1 MLSDKIKD
9 YLNEYISQE
18 VYVQVAVAKGKNKIS
33 TNAAISKYF
42 ESNHFQGLAEGK
54 PYNTFLDDL
63 KDKCLGKLVNS
74 PMKDSKSDDEI
85 IIELQRKLNTLKI
98 EELNNN
104 NEIDGFIVQLPLPKS
119 VDTEKILLAID
130 PKKDAD
136 GLTPTNLGNLVLSF
150 NEIIP
155 CTPKA
160 IVALLS
166 EYKIKL
172 SGAKVLIIGRG
183 LTVGRPLS
191 ILLSQKAINATI
203 TLAHSATSNLSALI
217 KESDVVIAAIGS
229 AHFIKPEM
237 VKPGAVIV
245 DVGITRVDDKLV
257 GDVDPTVA
265 QIASAMAPMPGG
277 VGPLTRAMLLQ
288 NVFELAT
295 NER

>member
-1 MLSDKIKD
+1 MSALKMDGKVIAERIRK
-9 YLNEYISQE
+9 EISGK
-18 VYVQVAVAKGKNKIS
+18 VAKLSTPIGLGTILVGSDPGSVAYVDGKHKDCAEVGIKSIKVNLPDSVS
-33 TNAAISKYF
+33 TADVVAA
-42 ESNHFQGLAEGK
+42 
-54 PYNTFLDDL
+54 
-63 KDKCLGKLVNS
+63 VN
-74 PMKDSKSDDEI
+74 
-85 IIELQRKLNTLKI
+85 KLNQDPNCT
-98 EELNNN
+98 
-104 NEIDGFIVQLPLPKS
+104 GFIVQLPLPS
-119 VDTEKILLAID
+119 GINVQEVLSAID

-277 VGPLTRAMLLQ
+277 VGPMTRAMLLSNVVEMAQ
-288 NVFELAT
+288 NNL
-295 NER
+295 

>member
-1 MLSDKIKD
+1 MSALKMDGKVIAERIRK
-9 YLNEYISQE
+9 EI
-18 VYVQVAVAKGKNKIS
+18 AGKVAKLSTPIGLGTILVGSDPGSVAYVDGKHKDCAQVGIKSIKVNLPDS
-33 TNAAISKYF
+33 VLTADVVAA
-42 ESNHFQGLAEGK
+42 
-54 PYNTFLDDL
+54 
-63 KDKCLGKLVNS
+63 VN
-74 PMKDSKSDDEI
+74 
-85 IIELQRKLNTLKI
+85 KLNQDPNCT
-98 EELNNN
+98 
-104 NEIDGFIVQLPLPKS
+104 GFIVQLPLPS
-119 VDTEKILLAID
+119 GIDVQEVLSAID

-172 SGAKVLIIGRG
+172 SGSKVLIIGRG

-229 AHFIKPEM
+229 AHFVKPEM

-245 DVGITRVDDKLV
+245 DVGITRVDNKLV

>member
-1 MLSDKIKD
+1 MSALKMDGKVIAERIRK
-9 YLNEYISQE
+9 EI
-18 VYVQVAVAKGKNKIS
+18 AGKVAKLSTPIGLGTILVGSDPGSVAYVDGKHKDCAQVGIKSIKVNLPDSVS
-33 TNAAISKYF
+33 TADVVAA
-42 ESNHFQGLAEGK
+42 
-54 PYNTFLDDL
+54 
-63 KDKCLGKLVNS
+63 VN
-74 PMKDSKSDDEI
+74 
-85 IIELQRKLNTLKI
+85 KLNQDPNCT
-98 EELNNN
+98 
-104 NEIDGFIVQLPLPKS
+104 GFIVQLPLPS
-119 VDTEKILLAID
+119 GIDVQEVLSAID

-217 KESDVVIAAIGS
+217 KDSDVVIAAIGS

-245 DVGITRVDDKLV
+245 DVGITRVDNKLV

-265 QIASAMAPMPGG
+265 QIASVMAPMPGG

>member
-1 MLSDKIKD
+1 MSALKMDGKVIAERIRK
-9 YLNEYISQE
+9 EI
-18 VYVQVAVAKGKNKIS
+18 AGKVAKLSTPIGLGTILVGSDPGSVAYVDGKHKDCAQVGIKSIKVNLPDSVS
-33 TNAAISKYF
+33 TADVVAA
-42 ESNHFQGLAEGK
+42 
-54 PYNTFLDDL
+54 
-63 KDKCLGKLVNS
+63 VN
-74 PMKDSKSDDEI
+74 
-85 IIELQRKLNTLKI
+85 KLNQDPNCT
-98 EELNNN
+98 
-104 NEIDGFIVQLPLPKS
+104 GFIVQLPLPS
-119 VDTEKILLAID
+119 GINVQEVLSAID

-245 DVGITRVDDKLV
+245 DVGITRVDNKLV

-265 QIASAMAPMPGG
+265 QIASVMAPMPGG

>member
-1 MLSDKIKD
+1 MSALKMDGKVIAERIRKEIAGKVANLSTPIGLGTILVGSDPGSVAYVDGKHKDCAQVGIKSIKVNLPD
-9 YLNEYISQE
+9 S
-18 VYVQVAVAKGKNKIS
+18 VSTADVVAA
-33 TNAAISKYF
+33 
-42 ESNHFQGLAEGK
+42 
-54 PYNTFLDDL
+54 
-63 KDKCLGKLVNS
+63 VN
-74 PMKDSKSDDEI
+74 
-85 IIELQRKLNTLKI
+85 KLNQDPNCT
-98 EELNNN
+98 
-104 NEIDGFIVQLPLPKS
+104 GFIVQLPLPS
-119 VDTEKILLAID
+119 GIDLQEVLSAID

-172 SGAKVLIIGRG
+172 SEAKVLIIGRG

-217 KESDVVIAAIGS
+217 KDSDVVIAAIGS

-237 VKPGAVIV
+237 VKPDAVIV
-245 DVGITRVDDKLV
+245 DVGITRVDNKLV

>member
-1 MLSDKIKD
+1 MSALKMDGKVIAERIRK
-9 YLNEYISQE
+9 EI
-18 VYVQVAVAKGKNKIS
+18 AGKVAKLSTPIGLGTILVGSDPGSVAYVDGKHKDCAQVGIKSIKVNLPDSVS
-33 TNAAISKYF
+33 TADVVAA
-42 ESNHFQGLAEGK
+42 
-54 PYNTFLDDL
+54 
-63 KDKCLGKLVNS
+63 VN
-74 PMKDSKSDDEI
+74 
-85 IIELQRKLNTLKI
+85 KLNQDPNCT
-98 EELNNN
+98 
-104 NEIDGFIVQLPLPKS
+104 GFIVQLPLPS
-119 VDTEKILLAID
+119 GIDVQEVLSAID

-160 IVALLS
+160 IVALLN

-245 DVGITRVDDKLV
+245 DVGITRVDNKLV

>member
-1 MLSDKIKD
+1 MSALKMDGKVIAERIRK
-9 YLNEYISQE
+9 EI
-18 VYVQVAVAKGKNKIS
+18 AGKVAKLSSPIGLGTILVGSDPGSVAYVDGKHKDCAEVGIKSIKVNLPDS
-33 TNAAISKYF
+33 VLTADVVAA
-42 ESNHFQGLAEGK
+42 
-54 PYNTFLDDL
+54 
-63 KDKCLGKLVNS
+63 VN
-74 PMKDSKSDDEI
+74 
-85 IIELQRKLNTLKI
+85 KLNQDPNCT
-98 EELNNN
+98 
-104 NEIDGFIVQLPLPKS
+104 GFIVQLPLPS
-119 VDTEKILLAID
+119 GIDVQEVLSAID

-172 SGAKVLIIGRG
+172 SGSKVLIIGRG

-229 AHFIKPEM
+229 AHFVKPEM

-245 DVGITRVDDKLV
+245 DVGITRVDNKLV

>member
-1 MLSDKIKD
+1 MSALKMDGKVIAERIRK
-9 YLNEYISQE
+9 EI
-18 VYVQVAVAKGKNKIS
+18 AGKVAKLSTPIGLGTILVGSDPGSVAYVDGKHKDCAQVGIKSIKVNLPDSVS
-33 TNAAISKYF
+33 TADVVAAVY
-42 ESNHFQGLAEGK
+42 
-54 PYNTFLDDL
+54 
-63 KDKCLGKLVNS
+63 
-74 PMKDSKSDDEI
+74 
-85 IIELQRKLNTLKI
+85 KLNQDPNCT
-98 EELNNN
+98 
-104 NEIDGFIVQLPLPKS
+104 GFIVQLPLPSGIDVKKVLS
-119 VDTEKILLAID
+119 AID

-136 GLTPTNLGNLVLSF
+136 GLTPTNLGNLALSF

-229 AHFIKPEM
+229 AHFLKPEM

-245 DVGITRVDDKLV
+245 DVGITRVNNQLV

>member
-1 MLSDKIKD
+1 MSALKMDGKVIAERIRK
-9 YLNEYISQE
+9 EI
-18 VYVQVAVAKGKNKIS
+18 AGKVAKLSTPIGLGTILVGSDPGSVAYVDGKHKDCAQVGIKSIKVNLPDSVS
-33 TNAAISKYF
+33 TTDVVAA
-42 ESNHFQGLAEGK
+42 
-54 PYNTFLDDL
+54 
-63 KDKCLGKLVNS
+63 VN
-74 PMKDSKSDDEI
+74 
-85 IIELQRKLNTLKI
+85 KLNQDPNCT
-98 EELNNN
+98 
-104 NEIDGFIVQLPLPKS
+104 GFIVQLPLPS
-119 VDTEKILLAID
+119 GIDVQEVLSAID
-130 PKKDAD
+130 PMKDAD

-172 SGAKVLIIGRG
+172 SGSKVLIIGRG

-229 AHFIKPEM
+229 AHFVKPEM

-245 DVGITRVDDKLV
+245 DVGITRVDNKLV

>member
-1 MLSDKIKD
+1 MSALKMDGKVIAERIRK
-9 YLNEYISQE
+9 EI
-18 VYVQVAVAKGKNKIS
+18 AGKVAKLSTPIGLGTILVGSDPGSVAYVDGKHKDCAQVGIKSIKVNLPNSVS
-33 TNAAISKYF
+33 TADVVAA
-42 ESNHFQGLAEGK
+42 
-54 PYNTFLDDL
+54 
-63 KDKCLGKLVNS
+63 VN
-74 PMKDSKSDDEI
+74 
-85 IIELQRKLNTLKI
+85 KLNQDPNCT
-98 EELNNN
+98 
-104 NEIDGFIVQLPLPKS
+104 GFIVQLPLPS
-119 VDTEKILLAID
+119 GIDVQEVLSAID

-160 IVALLS
+160 IVALLN

-217 KESDVVIAAIGS
+217 NESDVVIAAIGS

>member
-1 MLSDKIKD
+1 MSALKMDGKVIAERIRKEIAGKVEKLSTPIGLGTILVGSDPGSVAYVDGKHKDCAEVGIKSIKVNLPD
-9 YLNEYISQE
+9 S
-18 VYVQVAVAKGKNKIS
+18 VSTADVVAA
-33 TNAAISKYF
+33 
-42 ESNHFQGLAEGK
+42 
-54 PYNTFLDDL
+54 
-63 KDKCLGKLVNS
+63 VN
-74 PMKDSKSDDEI
+74 
-85 IIELQRKLNTLKI
+85 KLNQDPNCT
-98 EELNNN
+98 
-104 NEIDGFIVQLPLPKS
+104 GFIVQLPLPS
-119 VDTEKILLAID
+119 GIDVQEVLSAID

-160 IVALLS
+160 IVALLN

-191 ILLSQKAINATI
+191 ILLSQKSINATI

>member
-1 MLSDKIKD
+1 MSALKMDGKVIAERIRK
-9 YLNEYISQE
+9 EI
-18 VYVQVAVAKGKNKIS
+18 AGKVAKLSTPIGLGTILVGSDPGSVAYVDGKHKDCAQVGIKSIKVNLPDSVS
-33 TNAAISKYF
+33 TADVVAA
-42 ESNHFQGLAEGK
+42 
-54 PYNTFLDDL
+54 
-63 KDKCLGKLVNS
+63 VN
-74 PMKDSKSDDEI
+74 
-85 IIELQRKLNTLKI
+85 KLNQDPNCT
-98 EELNNN
+98 
-104 NEIDGFIVQLPLPKS
+104 GFIVQLPLPS
-119 VDTEKILLAID
+119 GIDVQEVLSAID

-245 DVGITRVDDKLV
+245 DVGITRVDNKLV

-288 NVFELAT
+288 NVLELAT

>member
-1 MLSDKIKD
+1 MSALKMDGKVIAERIRK
-9 YLNEYISQE
+9 EI
-18 VYVQVAVAKGKNKIS
+18 AGKVAKLSTPIGLGTILVGSDPGSVAYVDGKHKDCAQVGIKSIKVNLPDSVS
-33 TNAAISKYF
+33 TADVVAA
-42 ESNHFQGLAEGK
+42 
-54 PYNTFLDDL
+54 
-63 KDKCLGKLVNS
+63 VN
-74 PMKDSKSDDEI
+74 
-85 IIELQRKLNTLKI
+85 KLNQDPNCT
-98 EELNNN
+98 
-104 NEIDGFIVQLPLPKS
+104 GFIVQLPLPS
-119 VDTEKILLAID
+119 GIDVQEVLSAID

-217 KESDVVIAAIGS
+217 KDSDVVIAAIGS

>member
-1 MLSDKIKD
+1 MSALKMDGKVIAERIRK
-9 YLNEYISQE
+9 EI
-18 VYVQVAVAKGKNKIS
+18 AGKVAKLSTPIGLGTILVGSDPGSVAYVDGKHKDCAQVGIKSIKVNLPDSVS
-33 TNAAISKYF
+33 TADVVAA
-42 ESNHFQGLAEGK
+42 
-54 PYNTFLDDL
+54 
-63 KDKCLGKLVNS
+63 VN
-74 PMKDSKSDDEI
+74 
-85 IIELQRKLNTLKI
+85 KLNLDPNCT
-98 EELNNN
+98 
-104 NEIDGFIVQLPLPKS
+104 GFIVQLPLPS
-119 VDTEKILLAID
+119 GIDVQEVLSAID

-229 AHFIKPEM
+229 AHFVKPEM

-245 DVGITRVDDKLV
+245 DVGITRVDNKLV

>member
-1 MLSDKIKD
+1 MSALKMDGKVIAECIRK
-9 YLNEYISQE
+9 EI
-18 VYVQVAVAKGKNKIS
+18 AGKVAKLSTPIGLGTILVGSDPGSVAYVDGKHKDCAEVGIKSIKVNLPDS
-33 TNAAISKYF
+33 VLTADVVAA
-42 ESNHFQGLAEGK
+42 
-54 PYNTFLDDL
+54 
-63 KDKCLGKLVNS
+63 VN
-74 PMKDSKSDDEI
+74 
-85 IIELQRKLNTLKI
+85 KLNQDPNCT
-98 EELNNN
+98 
-104 NEIDGFIVQLPLPKS
+104 GFIVQLPLPS
-119 VDTEKILLAID
+119 GIDVQEVLSAID

>member
-1 MLSDKIKD
+1 MSALKMDGKVIAERIRK
-9 YLNEYISQE
+9 EI
-18 VYVQVAVAKGKNKIS
+18 AGKVAKLSTPIGLGTILVGSDPGSVAYVDGKHKDCAQVGIKSIKVNLPDSVS
-33 TNAAISKYF
+33 TADVVAA
-42 ESNHFQGLAEGK
+42 
-54 PYNTFLDDL
+54 
-63 KDKCLGKLVNS
+63 VN
-74 PMKDSKSDDEI
+74 
-85 IIELQRKLNTLKI
+85 KLNQDPNCT
-98 EELNNN
+98 
-104 NEIDGFIVQLPLPKS
+104 GFIVQLPLPS
-119 VDTEKILLAID
+119 GIDVQEVLSAID

-229 AHFIKPEM
+229 AHFVKPEM

-245 DVGITRVDDKLV
+245 DVGITRVDNKLV

>member
-1 MLSDKIKD
+1 MSALKMDGKVIAERIRK
-9 YLNEYISQE
+9 EI
-18 VYVQVAVAKGKNKIS
+18 AGKVAKLYTPIGLGTILVGSDPGSVAYVDGKHKDCAQVGIKSIKVNLPDSVS
-33 TNAAISKYF
+33 TADVVAA
-42 ESNHFQGLAEGK
+42 
-54 PYNTFLDDL
+54 
-63 KDKCLGKLVNS
+63 VN
-74 PMKDSKSDDEI
+74 
-85 IIELQRKLNTLKI
+85 KLNQDPNCT
-98 EELNNN
+98 
-104 NEIDGFIVQLPLPKS
+104 GFIVQLPLPS
-119 VDTEKILLAID
+119 GIDVQEVLSAID

-160 IVALLS
+160 IVALLN

-172 SGAKVLIIGRG
+172 SGTKVLIIGRG

-237 VKPGAVIV
+237 IKPGAVIV
-245 DVGITRVDDKLV
+245 DVGITRVDNKLV

>member
-1 MLSDKIKD
+1 MSALKMDGKVIAERIRK
-9 YLNEYISQE
+9 EI
-18 VYVQVAVAKGKNKIS
+18 AGKVAKLSTPIGLGTILVGSDPGSMAYVDGKHKDCAEVGIKSIKVNLPDSVS
-33 TNAAISKYF
+33 TADVVAA
-42 ESNHFQGLAEGK
+42 
-54 PYNTFLDDL
+54 
-63 KDKCLGKLVNS
+63 VN
-74 PMKDSKSDDEI
+74 
-85 IIELQRKLNTLKI
+85 KLNQDPNCT
-98 EELNNN
+98 
-104 NEIDGFIVQLPLPKS
+104 GFIVQLPLPS
-119 VDTEKILLAID
+119 GIDVQEVLSAID

-160 IVALLS
+160 IFALLS

-217 KESDVVIAAIGS
+217 KYSDVVIAAIGS

-245 DVGITRVDDKLV
+245 DVGITRVDNKLV

>member
-1 MLSDKIKD
+1 MSALKMDGKVIAERIRK
-9 YLNEYISQE
+9 EI
-18 VYVQVAVAKGKNKIS
+18 AGKVAKLSTPIGLGTILVGSDPGSVAYVDGKHKDCAQVGIKSIKVNLPDSVS
-33 TNAAISKYF
+33 TADVVAA
-42 ESNHFQGLAEGK
+42 
-54 PYNTFLDDL
+54 
-63 KDKCLGKLVNS
+63 VN
-74 PMKDSKSDDEI
+74 
-85 IIELQRKLNTLKI
+85 KLNQDPNCT
-98 EELNNN
+98 
-104 NEIDGFIVQLPLPKS
+104 GFIVQLPLPS
-119 VDTEKILLAID
+119 GIDLQEVLSAID

-229 AHFIKPEM
+229 AHFIKPEV

>member
-1 MLSDKIKD
+1 MSALKMDGKVIAERIRK
-9 YLNEYISQE
+9 EI
-18 VYVQVAVAKGKNKIS
+18 AGKVAKLSTPIGLGTILVGSDPGSVAYVDGKHKDCAQVGIKSIKVNLPDS
-33 TNAAISKYF
+33 VLTADVVAA
-42 ESNHFQGLAEGK
+42 
-54 PYNTFLDDL
+54 
-63 KDKCLGKLVNS
+63 VN
-74 PMKDSKSDDEI
+74 
-85 IIELQRKLNTLKI
+85 KLNQDPNCT
-98 EELNNN
+98 
-104 NEIDGFIVQLPLPKS
+104 GFIVQLPLPS
-119 VDTEKILLAID
+119 GINVQEVLSAID

-217 KESDVVIAAIGS
+217 KDSDVVIAAIGS

>member
-1 MLSDKIKD
+1 MSALKMDGKVIAERIRK
-9 YLNEYISQE
+9 EI
-18 VYVQVAVAKGKNKIS
+18 AGKVAKLSTPIGLGTILVGSDPGSVAYVDGKHKDCAQVGIKSIKVNLPDSVS
-33 TNAAISKYF
+33 TADVVAA
-42 ESNHFQGLAEGK
+42 
-54 PYNTFLDDL
+54 
-63 KDKCLGKLVNS
+63 VN
-74 PMKDSKSDDEI
+74 
-85 IIELQRKLNTLKI
+85 KLNQDPNCT
-98 EELNNN
+98 
-104 NEIDGFIVQLPLPKS
+104 GFIVQLPLPS
-119 VDTEKILLAID
+119 GIDVQEVLSAID

-217 KESDVVIAAIGS
+217 KESDFVIAAIGS

-245 DVGITRVDDKLV
+245 DVGITRVDNKLV

>member
-1 MLSDKIKD
+1 MSALKMDGKFIAERIRK
-9 YLNEYISQE
+9 EI
-18 VYVQVAVAKGKNKIS
+18 AGKVAKLSTPIGLGTILVGSDPGSVAYVDGKHKDCAQVGIKSIKVNLPDS
-33 TNAAISKYF
+33 VLTADVVAA
-42 ESNHFQGLAEGK
+42 
-54 PYNTFLDDL
+54 
-63 KDKCLGKLVNS
+63 VN
-74 PMKDSKSDDEI
+74 
-85 IIELQRKLNTLKI
+85 KLNQDPNCT
-98 EELNNN
+98 
-104 NEIDGFIVQLPLPKS
+104 GFIVQLPLPS
-119 VDTEKILLAID
+119 GINVQEVLSAID

>member
-1 MLSDKIKD
+1 MSALKMDGKVIAERIRK
-9 YLNEYISQE
+9 EI
-18 VYVQVAVAKGKNKIS
+18 AGKVAKLSTPIGLGTILVGSDPGSVAYVDGKHKDCAEVGIKSIKVNLPDSVS
-33 TNAAISKYF
+33 TADVVAA
-42 ESNHFQGLAEGK
+42 
-54 PYNTFLDDL
+54 
-63 KDKCLGKLVNS
+63 VN
-74 PMKDSKSDDEI
+74 
-85 IIELQRKLNTLKI
+85 KLNQDPNCT
-98 EELNNN
+98 
-104 NEIDGFIVQLPLPKS
+104 GFIVQLPLPS
-119 VDTEKILLAID
+119 GINVQEVLSAID

-160 IVALLS
+160 IVALLN

>member
-1 MLSDKIKD
+1 MSALKMDGKVIAERIRK
-9 YLNEYISQE
+9 EI
-18 VYVQVAVAKGKNKIS
+18 AGKVAKLSSPIGLGTILVGSDPGSVAYVDGKHKDCAEVGIKSIKVNLPDSVS
-33 TNAAISKYF
+33 TADVVAA
-42 ESNHFQGLAEGK
+42 
-54 PYNTFLDDL
+54 
-63 KDKCLGKLVNS
+63 VN
-74 PMKDSKSDDEI
+74 
-85 IIELQRKLNTLKI
+85 KLNLDPNCT
-98 EELNNN
+98 
-104 NEIDGFIVQLPLPKS
+104 GFIVQLPLPS
-119 VDTEKILLAID
+119 GIDVQEVLSAID

-172 SGAKVLIIGRG
+172 SGSKVLIIGRG

-191 ILLSQKAINATI
+191 ILLSQKSINATI

-229 AHFIKPEM
+229 AHFVKPEM

-245 DVGITRVDDKLV
+245 DVGITRVDNKLV

>member
-1 MLSDKIKD
+1 MSALKMDGKVIAERIRK
-9 YLNEYISQE
+9 EI
-18 VYVQVAVAKGKNKIS
+18 AGKVAKLSTPIGLGTILVGSDPGSVAYVDGKHKDCAQVGIKSIKVNLPDSVS
-33 TNAAISKYF
+33 TADVVAA
-42 ESNHFQGLAEGK
+42 
-54 PYNTFLDDL
+54 
-63 KDKCLGKLVNS
+63 VN
-74 PMKDSKSDDEI
+74 
-85 IIELQRKLNTLKI
+85 KLNQDPNCT
-98 EELNNN
+98 
-104 NEIDGFIVQLPLPKS
+104 GFIVQLPLPS
-119 VDTEKILLAID
+119 GINVQEVLSAID

-245 DVGITRVDDKLV
+245 DVGITRVDNKLV

>member
-1 MLSDKIKD
+1 MSALKMDGKVIAERIRK
-9 YLNEYISQE
+9 EI
-18 VYVQVAVAKGKNKIS
+18 AGKVAKLSTPIGLGTILVGSDPGSVAYVDGKHKDCAEVGIKSIKVNLPDSVS
-33 TNAAISKYF
+33 TADVVAA
-42 ESNHFQGLAEGK
+42 
-54 PYNTFLDDL
+54 
-63 KDKCLGKLVNS
+63 VN
-74 PMKDSKSDDEI
+74 
-85 IIELQRKLNTLKI
+85 
-98 EELNNN
+98 ELNLDPNCT
-104 NEIDGFIVQLPLPKS
+104 GFIVQLPLPS
-119 VDTEKILLAID
+119 GIDVQEVLSAID

-229 AHFIKPEM
+229 AHFVKPEM

-245 DVGITRVDDKLV
+245 DVGITRVDNKLV

>member
-1 MLSDKIKD
+1 MSALKMDGKVIAERIRK
-9 YLNEYISQE
+9 EI
-18 VYVQVAVAKGKNKIS
+18 AGKVAKLSTPIGLGTILVGSDPGSMAYVDGKHKDCAEVGIKSIKVNLPDSVS
-33 TNAAISKYF
+33 TADVVAA
-42 ESNHFQGLAEGK
+42 
-54 PYNTFLDDL
+54 
-63 KDKCLGKLVNS
+63 VN
-74 PMKDSKSDDEI
+74 
-85 IIELQRKLNTLKI
+85 KLNQDPNCT
-98 EELNNN
+98 
-104 NEIDGFIVQLPLPKS
+104 GFIVQLPLPS
-119 VDTEKILLAID
+119 GIDVQEVLSAID

-160 IVALLS
+160 IFALLS

-217 KESDVVIAAIGS
+217 KDSDVVIAAIGS

-245 DVGITRVDDKLV
+245 DVGITRVDNKLV

>member
-1 MLSDKIKD
+1 MSALKMDGKVIAERIRK
-9 YLNEYISQE
+9 EISGK
-18 VYVQVAVAKGKNKIS
+18 VAKLSTPIGLGTILVGSDPGSVAYVDGKHKDCAQVGIKSIKVNLPDSVS
-33 TNAAISKYF
+33 TADVVAA
-42 ESNHFQGLAEGK
+42 
-54 PYNTFLDDL
+54 
-63 KDKCLGKLVNS
+63 VN
-74 PMKDSKSDDEI
+74 
-85 IIELQRKLNTLKI
+85 KLNQDPNCT
-98 EELNNN
+98 
-104 NEIDGFIVQLPLPKS
+104 GFIVQLPLPS
-119 VDTEKILLAID
+119 GINVQEVLSAID

-166 EYKIKL
+166 EYNIKL

>member
-1 MLSDKIKD
+1 MSALKMDGKVIAERIRK
-9 YLNEYISQE
+9 EI
-18 VYVQVAVAKGKNKIS
+18 AGKVAKLSTPIGLGTILVGSDPGSVAYVDGKHKDCAEVGIKSIKVNLPDSVS
-33 TNAAISKYF
+33 TADVVAA
-42 ESNHFQGLAEGK
+42 
-54 PYNTFLDDL
+54 
-63 KDKCLGKLVNS
+63 VN
-74 PMKDSKSDDEI
+74 
-85 IIELQRKLNTLKI
+85 KLNQDPNCT
-98 EELNNN
+98 
-104 NEIDGFIVQLPLPKS
+104 GFIVQLPLPS
-119 VDTEKILLAID
+119 GIDVQEVLSAID

-245 DVGITRVDDKLV
+245 DVGITRVDNKLV

>member
-1 MLSDKIKD
+1 MSALKMDGKVIAERIRK
-9 YLNEYISQE
+9 EI
-18 VYVQVAVAKGKNKIS
+18 AGKVAKLSTPIGLGTILVGSDPGSVAYVDGKHKDCAQVGIKSIKVNLPDS
-33 TNAAISKYF
+33 VLTADVVAA
-42 ESNHFQGLAEGK
+42 
-54 PYNTFLDDL
+54 
-63 KDKCLGKLVNS
+63 VN
-74 PMKDSKSDDEI
+74 
-85 IIELQRKLNTLKI
+85 KLNQDPNCT
-98 EELNNN
+98 
-104 NEIDGFIVQLPLPKS
+104 GFIVQLPLPS
-119 VDTEKILLAID
+119 GINVQEVLSAID

-160 IVALLS
+160 IFALLS

-217 KESDVVIAAIGS
+217 KDSDVVIAAIGS

>member
-1 MLSDKIKD
+1 MSALKMDGKVIAERIRKEIADK
-9 YLNEYISQE
+9 
-18 VYVQVAVAKGKNKIS
+18 VAKLSTPIGLGTILVGSDPGSVAYVDGKHKDCAEVGIKSIKVNLPDSVS
-33 TNAAISKYF
+33 TADVVAA
-42 ESNHFQGLAEGK
+42 
-54 PYNTFLDDL
+54 
-63 KDKCLGKLVNS
+63 VN
-74 PMKDSKSDDEI
+74 
-85 IIELQRKLNTLKI
+85 KLNLDPNCT
-98 EELNNN
+98 
-104 NEIDGFIVQLPLPKS
+104 GFIVQLPLPS
-119 VDTEKILLAID
+119 GIDVQEVLSAID

-172 SGAKVLIIGRG
+172 SGSKVLIIGRG

>member
-1 MLSDKIKD
+1 MSALKMDGKVIAERIRK
-9 YLNEYISQE
+9 EI
-18 VYVQVAVAKGKNKIS
+18 AGKVAKLSTPIGLGTILVGSDPGSVAYVDGKHKDCAQVGIKSIKVNLPDSVS
-33 TNAAISKYF
+33 TADVVAA
-42 ESNHFQGLAEGK
+42 
-54 PYNTFLDDL
+54 
-63 KDKCLGKLVNS
+63 VN
-74 PMKDSKSDDEI
+74 
-85 IIELQRKLNTLKI
+85 KLNQDPNCT
-98 EELNNN
+98 
-104 NEIDGFIVQLPLPKS
+104 GFIVQLPLPS
-119 VDTEKILLAID
+119 GIDVQEVLSAID

-217 KESDVVIAAIGS
+217 KDSDVVIAAIGS

-237 VKPGAVIV
+237 IKPGAVIV
-245 DVGITRVDDKLV
+245 DVGITRVDNKLV

>member
-1 MLSDKIKD
+1 MSALKMDGKLIAERIRK
-9 YLNEYISQE
+9 EI
-18 VYVQVAVAKGKNKIS
+18 AGKVAKLSTPIGLGTILVGSDPGSVAYVDGKHKDCAEVGIKSIKVNLPDSAS
-33 TNAAISKYF
+33 TSDVVAA
-42 ESNHFQGLAEGK
+42 
-54 PYNTFLDDL
+54 
-63 KDKCLGKLVNS
+63 VN
-74 PMKDSKSDDEI
+74 
-85 IIELQRKLNTLKI
+85 KLNQDPNCT
-98 EELNNN
+98 
-104 NEIDGFIVQLPLPKS
+104 GFIVQLPLPS
-119 VDTEKILLAID
+119 GIDVQEVLSAID

-172 SGAKVLIIGRG
+172 SGSKVLIIGRG

-217 KESDVVIAAIGS
+217 KESDVVIAAIGA
-229 AHFIKPEM
+229 AHFVKPEM

-245 DVGITRVDDKLV
+245 DVGITRVENKLV
-257 GDVDPTVA
+257 GDVEPSVN
-265 QIASAMAPMPGG
+265 QIASAIAPMPGG

>member
-1 MLSDKIKD
+1 MSALKMDGKVIAERIRKEIAGKVEKLSTPIGLGTILVGSDPGSVAYVDGKHKDCAEVGIKSIKVNLPD
-9 YLNEYISQE
+9 S
-18 VYVQVAVAKGKNKIS
+18 VSTADVVAA
-33 TNAAISKYF
+33 
-42 ESNHFQGLAEGK
+42 
-54 PYNTFLDDL
+54 
-63 KDKCLGKLVNS
+63 VN
-74 PMKDSKSDDEI
+74 
-85 IIELQRKLNTLKI
+85 KLNQDPNCT
-98 EELNNN
+98 
-104 NEIDGFIVQLPLPKS
+104 GFIVQLPLPS
-119 VDTEKILLAID
+119 GIDVQEVLSAID

-160 IVALLS
+160 IVALLN

-191 ILLSQKAINATI
+191 ILLSQKSINATI

-229 AHFIKPEM
+229 AHFVKPEM

-245 DVGITRVDDKLV
+245 DVGITRVDAKLV

>member
-1 MLSDKIKD
+1 MSALKMDGKVIAERIRK
-9 YLNEYISQE
+9 EISGK
-18 VYVQVAVAKGKNKIS
+18 VAKLSTPIGLGTILVGSDPGSVAYVDGKHKDCAEVGIKSIKVNLPDSVS
-33 TNAAISKYF
+33 TADVVAA
-42 ESNHFQGLAEGK
+42 
-54 PYNTFLDDL
+54 
-63 KDKCLGKLVNS
+63 VN
-74 PMKDSKSDDEI
+74 
-85 IIELQRKLNTLKI
+85 KLNQDPNCT
-98 EELNNN
+98 
-104 NEIDGFIVQLPLPKS
+104 GFIVQLPLPS
-119 VDTEKILLAID
+119 GINVQEVLSAID

-217 KESDVVIAAIGS
+217 KDSDVVIAAIGS

>member
-1 MLSDKIKD
+1 MSALKMDGKVIAERIRK
-9 YLNEYISQE
+9 EI
-18 VYVQVAVAKGKNKIS
+18 AGKVAKLSSPIGLGTILVGSDPGSVAYVDGKHKDCAQVGIKSIKVNLPDSVS
-33 TNAAISKYF
+33 TADVVAA
-42 ESNHFQGLAEGK
+42 
-54 PYNTFLDDL
+54 
-63 KDKCLGKLVNS
+63 VN
-74 PMKDSKSDDEI
+74 
-85 IIELQRKLNTLKI
+85 KLNQDPNCT
-98 EELNNN
+98 
-104 NEIDGFIVQLPLPKS
+104 GFIVQLPLPS
-119 VDTEKILLAID
+119 GIDVQEVLSAID

-160 IVALLS
+160 IVALLN

-229 AHFIKPEM
+229 AHFVKPEM

-245 DVGITRVDDKLV
+245 DVGITRVDNKLV

>member
-1 MLSDKIKD
+1 MSALKMDGKVIAERIRK
-9 YLNEYISQE
+9 EI
-18 VYVQVAVAKGKNKIS
+18 AGKVAKLSSPIGLGTILVGSDPGSVAYVDGKHKDCDEVGIKSIKVNLPDSVS
-33 TNAAISKYF
+33 TADVVAA
-42 ESNHFQGLAEGK
+42 
-54 PYNTFLDDL
+54 
-63 KDKCLGKLVNS
+63 VN
-74 PMKDSKSDDEI
+74 
-85 IIELQRKLNTLKI
+85 KLNQDPNCT
-98 EELNNN
+98 
-104 NEIDGFIVQLPLPKS
+104 GFIVQLPLPS
-119 VDTEKILLAID
+119 GIDVQEVLSAID

-229 AHFIKPEM
+229 AHFVKPEM

-245 DVGITRVDDKLV
+245 DVGITRVDNKLV

>member
-1 MLSDKIKD
+1 MSALKMDGKVIAERIRK
-9 YLNEYISQE
+9 EI
-18 VYVQVAVAKGKNKIS
+18 AGKVAKLSTPIGLGTILVGSDPGSVAYVDGKHKDCAQVGIKSIKVNLPDSVS
-33 TNAAISKYF
+33 TADVVAAVK
-42 ESNHFQGLAEGK
+42 
-54 PYNTFLDDL
+54 
-63 KDKCLGKLVNS
+63 
-74 PMKDSKSDDEI
+74 
-85 IIELQRKLNTLKI
+85 KLNQDPNCT
-98 EELNNN
+98 
-104 NEIDGFIVQLPLPKS
+104 GFIVQLPLPS
-119 VDTEKILLAID
+119 GIDVQEVLSAID

-245 DVGITRVDDKLV
+245 DVGITRVDNKLV
-257 GDVDPTVA
+257 GDIDPTVA

>member
-1 MLSDKIKD
+1 MSALKMDGKVIAERIRKEISGKVEKLSTPIGLGTILVGSDPGSVAYVDGKHKDCAQVGIKSIKVNLPD
-9 YLNEYISQE
+9 S
-18 VYVQVAVAKGKNKIS
+18 VSTADVVAA
-33 TNAAISKYF
+33 
-42 ESNHFQGLAEGK
+42 
-54 PYNTFLDDL
+54 
-63 KDKCLGKLVNS
+63 VN
-74 PMKDSKSDDEI
+74 
-85 IIELQRKLNTLKI
+85 KLNQDPNCT
-98 EELNNN
+98 
-104 NEIDGFIVQLPLPKS
+104 GFIVQLPLPS
-119 VDTEKILLAID
+119 GIDVQEVLSAID

-217 KESDVVIAAIGS
+217 KDSDVVIAAIGS

-245 DVGITRVDDKLV
+245 DVGITRVDNKLV